1 MSIFNEAQQEQTNNT
16 EQKQA
21 TKEKPVSIMNGCTTK
36 EVMSAWEKSKQ
47 EVYAKY
53 GVTS

>member
-1 MSIFNEAQQEQTNNT
+1 MSIYNEAQQEQIKST
-16 EQKQA
+16 EQKP
-21 TKEKPVSIMNGCTTK
+21 TEDKPVSIMNGCTTK
-36 EVMSAWEKSKQ
+36 EVMSVWEKSKQ